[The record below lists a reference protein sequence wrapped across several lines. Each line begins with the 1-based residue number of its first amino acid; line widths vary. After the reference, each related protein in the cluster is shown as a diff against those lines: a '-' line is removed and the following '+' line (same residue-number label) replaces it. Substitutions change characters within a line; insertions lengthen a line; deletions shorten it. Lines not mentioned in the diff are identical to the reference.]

1 MMKAGHANPDN
12 MLIRKNYIY
21 SIEKVTPEKTGQ
33 MDEILEERSVKLDRE
48 HPFQQSPDFVKSLNE
63 ILSSREFKNIFNLN

>member
-1 MMKAGHANPDN
+1 MMNAGHVNPDN
-12 MLIRKNYIY
+12 LLFSKNYVY

-33 MDEILEERSVKLDRE
+33 MDELLEERSVKLFRE